1 MTREPILHARRT
13 WFVSRPRNARIAT
26 TLSFLA
32 AGLLVQGL
40 THAASAQP
48 ATPSGDV
55 IVLHLDGPVDDFSA
69 DYLIR
74 EIAAA
79 AGDGAAVVLIEIDT
93 PGGLVSSMHQ
103 ISGAILNTTVPVVG
117 YVAPSGARA
126 ASAGAFILLSC
137 PVAAMAPG
145 TNVGAST
152 PVGLNGGDLG
162 TKITNDAAA
171 SIRSIA
177 QTYGRNAEV
186 AETFVTQGASI
197 TAEEALAE
205 NVIDVISSSQ
215 EQLLADL
222 DGTQVTLGDG
232 QQVTLELAGAP
243 VVDHEM
249 GGFFG
254 FLQRLLDP
262 NLVFIFFWL
271 GLALIVLELI
281 VPGHIFSGTVGTAML
296 IVALLGFG
304 VLPVRIIGIA
314 LLILSVVA
322 FIIEIKAPGLGIWGA
337 VGVVA
342 LLLGGWFLYDRSGG
356 VQVSPGVLLA
366 VAGFVVL
373 FFGFVVAK
381 ALRIRHMPP
390 AQGREVI
397 IGKPGVALGPG
408 VDERGGTVR
417 VSAEEW
423 RAIAPDGLIH
433 GGAQVRVTGLDG
445 LVLTVEP
452 LVDEPGTGA
461 RTPAGQGRTG
471 EGLIDGRKGS

>member
-13 WFVSRPRNARIAT
+13 WSVSQPRNAPI
-26 TLSFLA
+26 A
-32 AGLLVQGL
+32 AGLAVLAIGFLVQGL
-40 THAASAQP
+40 SRPASAQP
-48 ATPSGDV
+48 AAPSGDV
-55 IVLHLDGPVDDFSA
+55 LVLHLDGPVDDFSA

-79 AGDGAAVVLIEIDT
+79 EDDGAAAVLIEIDT
-93 PGGLVSSMHQ
+93 PGGLVSSMDD
-103 ISGAILNTTVPVVG
+103 ITGAILNATVPVVG

-162 TKITNDAAA
+162 NKVTNDAAA

-186 AETFVTQGASI
+186 AESFVTDGASI

-205 NVIDVISSSQ
+205 NVIDVVSSSR

-232 QQVTLELAGAP
+232 QQVTLELAGVP

-314 LLILSVVA
+314 LLIVSVVA
-322 FIIEIKAPGLGIWGA
+322 FIFEIKAPGLGTWGG

-356 VQVSPGVLLA
+356 TQVSPGVLLA

-373 FFGFVVAK
+373 FFGFA
-381 ALRIRHMPP
+381 
-390 AQGREVI
+390 VI
-397 IGKPGVALGPG
+397 AALGF
-408 VDERGGTVR
+408 VLT
-417 VSAEEW
+417 
-423 RAIAPDGLIH
+423 
-433 GGAQVRVTGLDG
+433 
-445 LVLTVEP
+445 LVLIRGSDSRAHVE
-452 LVDEPGTGA
+452 LGA
-461 RTPAGQGRTG
+461 RGQDQPAGA
-471 EGLIDGRKGS
+471 